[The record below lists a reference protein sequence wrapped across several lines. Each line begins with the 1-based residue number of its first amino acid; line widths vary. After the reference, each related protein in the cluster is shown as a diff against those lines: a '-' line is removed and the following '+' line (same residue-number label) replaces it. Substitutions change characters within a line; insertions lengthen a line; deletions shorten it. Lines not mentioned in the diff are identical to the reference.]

1 MFVNPSNRYN
11 PALHRRLVMV
21 MKNVVEPDGT
31 VTLKTQSAVPAEP

>member
-1 MFVNPSNRYN
+1 
-11 PALHRRLVMV
+11 MV